1 MLTKIIQFSVKNKL
15 AIGIFMLLWVV
26 YGTYEVTRLP
36 IDAVP
41 DITNN
46 QVQIITTAPA
56 LGAEDV
62 ERLITF
68 PIEQA
73 ISNIPK
79 LKESRS
85 ISRFGLSVVTVVFDE
100 KADVYWARQQVTER
114 LQQVAIDEN
123 ANRPEMAPVTTGLG
137 EIYQYVL
144 KPQKGFESKYSLAD
158 LRTIQDWTVRRQLL
172 GTPGIAD
179 VATFGGKLKQY
190 EVAVNPARL
199 KAHNLTISDVFT
211 ALNRS
216 NQNTGGA
223 YIEKGPTVSYI
234 RSVGLARDIKDIEN
248 IVIKSTQ
255 AGTPVLV
262 KNIAEVKLAAAIRY
276 GALTTDD
283 RGEAVGG
290 IVMMLKGEN
299 ASNVIDNVKNKVS
312 EIEKILPEGLTIE
325 PFLDRT
331 KMVDNAIGTVEKNLI
346 EGALIVVL
354 VLVLFLGNLRAGLI
368 VASVIPLSMLFAI
381 CMMNAFGVSGN
392 LMSLGALDF
401 GLIVDGAVIIVEAL
415 LHHLHSEKKYQLRTD
430 ISQQE
435 MDREVTGSASRMM
448 NAAVFGQIIIL
459 IVYLPILS
467 LQGIEGKM
475 FKPMA
480 QTVAFAILGAFIL
493 SLTYVPMVSALFI
506 SKKVNHQPNISDRIM
521 TRLEAGYEKLL
532 SRALIFRKGIIAVA
546 IVLFSLAVLLFTRM
560 GGEFIPQLEEGD
572 FAVET
577 RLLLGTNLT
586 TTTETIQKI
595 SVALKERYPEV
606 NRVVSRIGSA
616 EIPTDP
622 MPIEGG
628 DMIIVLKNK
637 SEWTSAASF
646 SELAEKMAATVQEVA
661 PGVTTGFQFPVQ
673 MRFNELMTG
682 AKQDVVCK
690 IYGENL
696 DKLAQYADQLGAIS
710 HSVKG
715 TADLY
720 VEKVT
725 GMPQIVIDYNWAE
738 MAKYGLYVQDINR
751 TVNAAFAG
759 AVAGNIYEGE
769 KRFDLVVRVDATG
782 RKDIND
788 VRNLLVATASGA
800 QIPLYQVASVQ
811 EVEGPNQIQREDA
824 KRRIIVGFNVRG
836 RDVQSIVNE
845 LQQKVSTQIKFDPGY
860 YVTYGGAFENLQ
872 QAKSRLAVAVP
883 VALLLIFGLLYF
895 AFRSFKEGIIIFTA
909 IPLSAIGGVFALIL
923 RDMPFSISAGVG
935 FIALFGVA
943 VLNGIV
949 LISEFNRI
957 QKQGEISDP
966 LLLIMTGTKNR
977 LRPVLMTAAVASLGF
992 LPMALS
998 NGAGAEVQRPLAT
1011 VVIGGLLTATLL
1023 TLFVLPAI
1031 YLMTYHTKQ
1040 FQKKMKKNKNNNML
1054 LFLFG
1059 FLISG
1064 GLWAQEMVP
1073 VSLDQSVAIA
1083 IKNNKRIRAARHNEQ
1098 SKEWLRQSAYDIPKT
1113 NVDVDY
1119 GQFNSQFKDTRFGI
1133 SQTFN
1138 FPTVYSRQKK
1148 AFTEGFRAAQAQT
1161 QLTEQELKAQ
1171 VRLWYYEL
1179 IWLQHKKELLHYA
1192 DSIYRLMEEKSKL
1205 RFKVGET
1212 NILEKSASQSARQF
1226 YTNQFNMINKD
1237 IAIAQRSFNTVLQDS
1252 IVYVPEVSI
1261 IKMDEKGRFE
1271 KSSAENLPAVKVSQ
1285 YEAESARWRWKTERA
1300 RMLPDITLGY
1310 NNLSITGFQT
1320 NASGQEVY
1328 YDSNQRFSYINAG
1341 ISLPLFFGSQSARSK
1356 AAKAEW
1362 DYYKTQAEAI
1372 KTELSAQQLNAAK
1385 ELEKF
1390 RESLQ
1395 YYESQGL
1402 ENARTIID
1410 AANSQLNN
1418 GDIDY
1423 LQWVLV
1429 VNQAITIKNEYLDTV
1444 NNYNKAVIRVQSL
1457 NNF

>member
-1 MLTKIIQFSVKNKL
+1 MLNKIIQFSVKNKL
-15 AIGIFMLLWVV
+15 AIGVFTLLWIV
-26 YGTYEVTRLP
+26 YGVYEVSRLP

-46 QVQIITTAPA
+46 QVQIITTAPS

-73 ISNIPK
+73 ISNIPQ

-85 ISRFGLSVVTVVFDE
+85 ISRFGLSVVTIVFEDDT
-100 KADVYWARQQVTER
+100 DVYWARQQVAER
-114 LQQVAIDEN
+114 LQKVEIDEN
-123 ANRPEMAPVTTGLG
+123 ANTPEMGPVTTGLG

-144 KPQKGFESKYSLAD
+144 KPQPGYENKFSLED

-179 VATFGGKLKQY
+179 VSTFGGKLKQY
-190 EVAVNPARL
+190 EVAVNPAKL
-199 KAHNLTISDVFT
+199 KAQNLTISDVFT
-211 ALNRS
+211 ALSRS

-234 RSVGLARDIKDIEN
+234 RSVGLAKSMQDVEN
-248 IVIKSTQ
+248 IVVKSTM
-255 AGTPVLV
+255 AGTPVLI
-262 KNIAEVKLAAAIRY
+262 KNIAEVKLSSAIRY
-276 GALTTDD
+276 GALTNET
-283 RGEAVGG
+283 GEAVGG

-299 ASNVIDNVKNKVS
+299 ANNVIVSVKKKVA
-312 EIEKILPEGLTIE
+312 EVEKILPEGLKIE

-331 KMVDNAIGTVEKNLI
+331 KMVDNAIGTVEKNLV

-354 VLVLFLGNLRAGLI
+354 VLVLFLGNLRAGFI

-381 CMMNAFGVSGN
+381 IMMNTFGVSGN

-401 GLIVDGAVIIVEAL
+401 GLIVDGAVIIVEAI
-415 LHHLHSEKKYQLRTD
+415 LHHLHSAKKYKSVNS
-430 ISQQE
+430 ISQE
-435 MDREVTGSASRMM
+435 DMDKEVTGSAARMM

-506 SKKVNHQPNISDRIM
+506 SKKISHKPNLSDRVM
-521 TRLEAGYEKLL
+521 AKLEGWYEGWLVK
-532 SRALIFRKGIIAVA
+532 ALKIRKTVVATAV
-546 IVLFSLAVLLFTRM
+546 VLFALALFLFSRM

-586 TTTETIQKI
+586 TTTETIVKI
-595 SVALKERYPEV
+595 SAELKKKYPEV
-606 NRVVSRIGSA
+606 KQVVSRIGSA

-628 DMIIVLKNK
+628 DVIIVLKDK
-637 SEWTSAASF
+637 SEWISASSF
-646 SELAEKMAATVQEVA
+646 PELAEKMGETIQNVA
-661 PGVTTGFQFPVQ
+661 PGVSTGFQYPVQ

-690 IYGENL
+690 IYGEDL
-696 DKLAQYADQLGAIS
+696 DKLAKYSEQLGAIS
-710 HSVKG
+710 RTVKG

-738 MAKYGLYVQDINR
+738 MAKYGLYVEDINR

-769 KRFDLVVRVDATG
+769 KRFDLVVRIGNSG

-788 VRNLLVATASGA
+788 VRNLLVATPSGA
-800 QIPLYQVASVQ
+800 QIPLYQVASVN

-824 KRRIIVGFNVRG
+824 KRRIIIGFNVRG
-836 RDVQSIVNE
+836 RDVQSIVDE
-845 LQQKVSTQIKFDPGY
+845 LQKKVNAEIKFDPGY

-872 QAKSRLAVAVP
+872 QAKSRLGVAVP
-883 VALLLIFGLLYF
+883 AALLMIFALLYF

-909 IPLSAIGGVFALIL
+909 IPLSAIGGVFALTL

-957 QKQGEISDP
+957 QKQGEITNPSDII
-966 LLLIMTGTKNR
+966 LTGTKNR

-1011 VVIGGLLTATLL
+1011 VVIGGLVTATLL

-1031 YLMTYHTKQ
+1031 YLMTYHAKI
-1040 FQKKMKKNKNNNML
+1040 FRKKMKNKTQNKATVL
-1054 LFLFG
+1054 LITLFTVFG
-1059 FLISG
+1059 VK
-1064 GLWAQEMVP
+1064 AQEPVKVP
-1073 VSLDQSVAIA
+1073 LIKAEEIA
-1083 IKNNKRIRAARHNEQ
+1083 TKNNKRLQAAKHNERSQ
-1098 SKEWLRQSAYDIPKT
+1098 EYRSKSGYDIPKT
-1113 NVDVDY
+1113 VIDGDY
-1119 GQFNSQFKDTRFGI
+1119 GQFNSRMNDTRFSI
-1133 SQTFN
+1133 IQSFN

-1148 AFTEGFRAAQAQT
+1148 ALTENYNAAQAQS
-1161 QLTEQELKAQ
+1161 QLTLQEVKAN
-1171 VRLWYYEL
+1171 VRTLFYEL
-1179 IWLQHKKELLHYA
+1179 VWLESKKELLHYA
-1192 DSIYRLMEEKSKL
+1192 DSVYRLMEEKSQL

-1212 NILEKSASQSARQF
+1212 NVLEKSASQSARQF
-1226 YTNQFNMINKD
+1226 YTNQLNMIRQD
-1237 IAIAQRSFNTVLQDS
+1237 IEIASRSFNTILQDS
-1252 IVYVPEVSI
+1252 LVYTPQTDSI
-1261 IKMDEKGRFE
+1261 KIQFAIPLEMADAG
-1271 KSSAENLPAVKVSQ
+1271 NLPLSKLSRS
-1285 YEAESARWRWKTERA
+1285 EAEAAKWRWKSERA

-1310 NNLSITGFQT
+1310 NNLSITGYQT
-1320 NASGQEVY
+1320 DKAGNDSY
-1328 YDSNQRFSYINAG
+1328 YGPGNRFSYVTAG
-1341 ISLPLFFGSQSARSK
+1341 LSIPLFFGSQSAKNK

-1362 DYYKTQAEAI
+1362 QNMESQNEAV
-1372 KTELSAQQLNAAK
+1372 KTELTTQLVNAHK
-1385 ELEKF
+1385 EVVKF
-1390 RESLQ
+1390 RESLH
-1395 YYESQGL
+1395 YYETDGL
-1402 ENARTIID
+1402 ANAQTIID
-1410 AANSQLNN
+1410 AANSQFTN

-1444 NNYNKAVIRVQSL
+1444 NNYNKAVIVLQTL
-1457 NNF
+1457 NNL